1 MARVDPAAGS
11 AGVHETVLCPYCG
24 VPLFTARDR
33 AEHLDLKRCR
43 HEGAAAWD
51 CADCT
56 DPHARPQDRCDC
68 GRAAR

>member
-11 AGVHETVLCPYCG
+11 ASVHETVLCPYCG

-43 HEGAAAWD
+43 HDGAAAWD

>member
-11 AGVHETVLCPYCG
+11 ASVHETVLCPYCG

-43 HEGAAAWD
+43 HDGAAAWD

-68 GRAAR
+68 GRAAG

>member
-11 AGVHETVLCPYCG
+11 LNVRETVLCPYCG